1 MKSLPHH
8 KSPLCQIWWPLALQ
22 KMRCFVFNLSCDLMC
37 PCGQRVPLII
47 NIHPAKFSGHRHC
60 AREEISFFI
69 CHVTSREFMVRESCD
84 IMDEFPSLLVTTL
97 QSLMIIDLLEEEIL
111 SFQYVT
117 WLQMITWSEVHVKSW
132 MSFPHHKSP
141 HC

>member
-37 PCGQRVPLII
+37 PCDQRVPLII

-111 SFQYVT
+111 CFQYVT
-117 WLQMITWSEVHVKSW
+117 WLQVITWSEVHVTSW